1 MTSLRSY
8 RPSGGFVAMLFIH
21 VAAVALIGW
30 GLQTPELDQV
40 WTLEHALKAGRQS
53 ELSPR
58 DRALLQRAFAAHP
71 DLAGGLIEGR
81 SIALLTAHRSGWC
94 SRGAAVLV
102 RLGGSD
108 TEVDVRIDTSPEGFP
123 VRVELEG
130 SGWRRDVSFEKG
142 GVVQVALPKT
152 EHAEVVS
159 VTARGG
165 ADGQSPTAFEISFED
180 NP

>member
-1 MTSLRSY
+1 MAALRSY
-8 RPSGGFVAMLFIH
+8 RPSGGFVATLFIH

-30 GLQTPELDQV
+30 GLQTPVLDQV

-53 ELSPR
+53 ALSPP
-58 DRALLQRAFAAHP
+58 DRALFQRAFATHP

-81 SIALLTAHRSGWC
+81 SIGLLTAHRSGWC

-102 RLGGSD
+102 RVGGSNAQ
-108 TEVDVRIDTSPEGFP
+108 VDVRIDSSPEGFP

-142 GVVQVALPKT
+142 GVVRVALPKT
-152 EHAEVVS
+152 EHAEVMS

-165 ADGQSPTAFEISFED
+165 ADGQSPTAFEISFEG